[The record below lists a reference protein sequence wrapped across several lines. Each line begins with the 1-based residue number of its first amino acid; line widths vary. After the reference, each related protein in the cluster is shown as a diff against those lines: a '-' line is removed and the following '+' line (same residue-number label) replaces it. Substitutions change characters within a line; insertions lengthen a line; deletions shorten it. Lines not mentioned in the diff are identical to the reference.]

1 MQVMQMGNIGQLA
14 SMIPG
19 LDSNLFTKDREKE
32 STEKMQRMLSS
43 LDSMTKAEIDCEVE
57 LDEKRIRRVAR
68 GAGVHITEV
77 KFMLQQY
84 A

>member
-43 LDSMTKAEIDCEVE
+43 LDSMTKAELDCEVE
-57 LDEKRIRRVAR
+57 LNEKRIKRIAR

-77 KFMLQQY
+77 SFMLQ
-84 A
+84 